1 MDRTAVSGTAGTGSI
16 PVGGA
21 MFTANTLTTY
31 STRSV
36 CVSPFGSVCRSQNKR
51 GCVSPLGSSAL
62 RLCGGRFEGG
72 VIGVTSVSPLE
83 GVAFGTYADMFMR
96 KDL

>member
-36 CVSPFGSVCRSQNKR
+36 CVSPFGSVCRSQNKLVRKSARR
-51 GCVSPLGSSAL
+51 GVVWRYL
-62 RLCGGRFEGG
+62 RFHDGDRDD
-72 VIGVTSVSPLE
+72 S
-83 GVAFGTYADMFMR
+83 
-96 KDL
+96 